1 MLFFA
6 ATAQDAVAQE
16 RNVAGNS
23 SDAESGL
30 IDSVAA
36 EFAREVAP
44 DTSFQIATDSPGRLK
59 AVEQSV
65 PIGDMTRL
73 VGRKVGPPCD
83 YVRLSGLRAPAS
95 CESPYGE
102 GSSYWLVWFTFGGS
116 PAAFERV
123 YTMWTVDGT
132 AKEGAD
138 YTAQTVTRTMKVGA
152 SSTPAAIFRINQDT
166 IDEDQEYFYIRSE
179 VSNRVFISDDYL
191 VLPIMDDDDPPTVS
205 ITDDSGTEDVGDL
218 EFDVTLG
225 AESGKTITVEF
236 GTTDGTAHAPVDYTT
251 TAGTVTF
258 APGET
263 GATVPVPVVN
273 DGVAEMDETF
283 TVTLSNPM
291 NVTVDDGMATGT
303 IEDTGF
309 KPTAS
314 VTTNP
319 AGLEDT
325 VGNLAF
331 EVTIDSAGTETGT
344 VDWTTADGTA
354 TADSDYTRMQDTLTF
369 AAGETTMTI
378 LVPVAPDT
386 TVEPDETLTVT
397 LSNGENLRI
406 GNGTGTGTIG
416 NDDFELSIVE
426 SREGPERGSLVFPVT
441 VLGGGAGRTTV
452 TVEYATADL
461 TATEPADYGRE
472 LGTLTFPTGV
482 AEQSITVDLAE
493 DDLGET
499 DEQFEVVL
507 SNPMGAVMTAA
518 KSTAT
523 ILDDDQ
529 PEITVADARG
539 PEDGGTL
546 GFAVSLSAQSAA
558 EVTVDYW
565 TSEWTAKEGV
575 DYQRAED
582 TLTFAAG
589 QTSRTIEVTLVA
601 DGLQEDDEEFDL
613 LLGRATYATVAE
625 DADCFL
631 LSSEADACAVGT
643 IENDDDPPRLSIADD
658 EAAEAA
664 GELAF
669 VVTATNLD
677 DPNVTATV
685 LVATSGTTATA
696 DVDYEEKSETLTFT
710 STDPVR
716 TFTVTVLD
724 DRIDEPNE
732 TLAVT
737 LTDQQNAEL
746 EDAAAVGTINDDDE
760 TSSAIALT
768 AAPQYLNEGNG
779 AQAVVVTATL
789 DASARTGPTTVDVSV
804 TASGAADAVDF
815 EPVPDFAITIAAE
828 ETSGTGTFTLTPN
841 DNDVDETN
849 ETVSVGGTSDLPVTG
864 TTVEL
869 ADDDEPSTGIGLS
882 ANPNRVAEGGGAVQ
896 VEVTATLNGGAGT
909 QARTVDVTVAPSG
922 DAAAVGFE
930 QVPDFAIT
938 IGGGE
943 TSATGTFTLTPHDN
957 ELDETDENLT
967 LTGESDLPVTPASVV
982 LADDDEPP
990 TAILLSAV
998 PDRIAE
1004 GGGSRR
1010 VEVTAEF
1017 DRGALAE
1024 ATAVVVSVAETV
1036 GAGAVDFAVSETEFT
1051 ITIAAEA
1058 PSGVGTFSVTPEDDV
1073 TDERDEVLAIA
1084 GAADLPVTGTSVT
1097 LVDDDEPSNRIVL
1110 SVEPAAVAEGAGAT
1124 AVEVTAMLD
1133 AGARLAGTTVV
1144 VTVSGSG
1151 EPGAV
1156 EFEMVPDFEIVVAA
1170 GETSGKATFTLE
1182 PDDDQVAQNN
1192 ETVALDG
1199 VADLP
1204 VAGTS
1209 LTIVDDDAAST
1220 GIVLSAVPARVSEGA
1235 GTLEVRVAAALNRA
1249 ARREATV
1256 VTVSVAGSGVA
1267 GSVDFAPVTDF
1278 AITIAAGAP
1287 SGEGSF
1293 TLTPEDDAV
1302 SEADEALTVSGTSD
1316 LPVTS
1321 TGVTLV
1327 DDDEASAAVVL
1338 TAVPGRVSEG
1348 AGATRVTVTA
1358 SLDRGLRGTPTTVT
1372 VAVEGRG
1379 DPAAVDF
1386 APVPDF
1392 EIVIAAGTAAG
1403 TGTFV
1408 LDPEADAVVESDET
1422 LTISGT
1428 SDLPVTPAVVTL
1440 SDDDEASTRIV
1451 LSAVPARV
1459 SEGAGPTPVAV
1470 TATLDQ
1476 GLRQTATAVTVSV
1489 AGGGD
1494 PDTVDFD
1501 PVGDFR
1507 ITIPANAA
1515 SGSGTFVL
1523 RPEDDRNVESDD
1535 TLAVSGV
1542 SDLPVTSASVALA
1555 DDDEVSTRILLFLT
1569 VNPAQASEGGGP
1581 VEVTVAAAVDKGV
1594 RPSPTRV
1601 AVTVTASG
1609 DPLAV
1614 DFAPVPDFEI
1624 VIPANAP
1631 EGTATFTVT
1640 PEDDMIVERD
1650 EVVTVAGTSDLPVTK
1665 AVLLLLDDDEAGG
1678 ILLAALP
1685 VRVTEGG
1692 GPVAVEVTASLAGSV
1707 RQHAT
1712 TVTVSVSGSGDPTA
1726 VDFNPVADFAIVI
1739 AARSASGSGTF
1750 MLTPED
1756 DREDESDESLTISGA
1771 SDLPVTPT
1779 SVSIIDD
1786 DESAPPALS
1795 VADASVAEG
1804 AAELAFVVDLD
1815 APSSEEVTVR
1825 YGSADATAEAGS
1837 DYEPVSGTL
1846 AFAPGEVSKTV
1857 RVVVLDDE
1865 LDEPDETLTLG
1876 LSHPRN
1882 ATLARASASG
1892 TILDDDDPPVLSIAG
1907 ASGMEGDGQLD
1918 FVISLSAP
1926 SIAEV
1931 TVRYATRDGTAA
1943 AGSDYRPVDG
1953 TMTFAPGQVAMT
1965 ASVAVIDDTLDEVDE
1980 ETFAV
1985 ALSANTGASLDRA
1998 ADRATATGVIVD
2010 DDDPPEVTVDDAAG
2024 DETVG
2029 SLAFVV
2035 SLGGPSAVDV
2045 AVDYAT
2051 ADDTATAGR
2060 DYEARSG
2067 TLSFAPGTVARTV
2080 LVPVLNDTEDEPDET
2095 FVVTLSDPRNAS
2107 LAVSSATGTIID
2119 DDESAPPALSVADAS
2134 VAEGAAELAFVVDLD
2149 APSSEEV
2156 TVRYGSADATAEA
2169 GSDYEPV
2176 SGTLAFAPGEVS
2188 KTVRVVVLDDELDE
2202 PDETLTL
2209 GLSHPRNATLARAS
2223 ASGTILDDDDPPVL
2237 SIAGASGME
2246 GDGQLDFVISLS
2258 APSIAEVTVRYA
2270 TRDGTAAAGSDY
2282 RPVDGTMTFAPGQ
2295 VAMTASVAV
2304 IDDTLDEVD
2313 EETFAVALSAN
2324 TGASLDRAADR
2335 ATATGVIVDDDDP
2348 PEVTV
2353 DDAAGDETVGSLA
2366 FVVSLGGPSAV
2377 DVAVDY
2383 ATADDTATAGRDYEA
2398 RSGTL
2403 SFAPGTVARTVL
2415 VPVLN
2420 DTEDEP
2426 DETFVVTLSDPRNAS
2441 LAVSSATGT
2450 IIDDD
2455 ESAPPALSVADAS
2468 VAEGAAELAFVVDLD
2483 APSSEEVTVR
2493 YGSADATAEA
2503 GSDYEPVS
2511 GTLAFAP
2518 GEVSKTVRVVVLDD
2532 ELDEPDETLTLGLS
2546 HPRNATLARASAS
2559 GTILDDD
2566 DPPVLSIAGASGME
2580 GDGQLDFVIS
2590 LSAPSIA
2597 EVTVRYATRDG
2608 TAAAGSDYRPVD
2620 GTMTFAPG
2628 QVAMTASVAVID
2640 DTLDEVDEE
2649 TFAVALSANTGAS
2662 LDRAAD
2668 RATAT
2673 GVIVDDDDPPEVTVD
2688 DAAGDETVG
2697 SLAFVVS
2704 LGGPSAVDVA
2714 VDYATADDTATAG
2727 RDYEARSGTLSFAP
2741 GTVART
2747 VLVPVLNDT
2756 EDEPD
2761 ETFVVTL
2768 SDPRNAS
2775 LAVSSAT
2782 GTIIDDD
2789 ESAPPALSVA
2799 DASVAEGAAE
2809 LAFVVDLDAP
2819 SSEEVTVRY
2828 GSADATAEAGS
2839 DYEPVSGTL
2848 AFAPGEVSK
2857 TVRVVV
2863 LDDELDEPDE
2873 TLTLGLSHPR
2883 NATLARAS
2891 ASGTILDDDDPPVL
2905 SIAGASGMEGDG
2917 QLDFVISLSAP
2928 SIAEVTVRYA
2938 TRDGTAA
2945 AGSDYRPVDGTMTFA
2960 PGQVAMT
2967 ASVAVIDDTL
2977 DEVDEETFAVAL
2989 SANTGASLDRAA
3001 DRATAT
3007 GVIVD
3012 DDDPPEVTVDDAAGD
3027 ETVGSLAFVVSLGGP
3042 SAVDVAVDY
3051 ATADD
3056 TATAGR
3062 DYEARSGTLSF
3073 APGTVART
3081 VLVPVLNDTE
3091 DEPDE
3096 TFVVTLS
3103 DPRNASLA
3111 VSSATGTIIDDD
3123 ESAPPALSVAD
3134 ASVAEGAAELAFVV
3148 DLDAPSSEEV
3158 TVRYGSA
3165 DATAEA
3171 GSDYEPVSGTLAFAP
3186 GEVSKTVRV
3195 VVLDDE
3201 LDEPDETLTL
3211 GLSHPRNATLARA
3224 SASGTILD
3232 DDDPPVLSIAGAS
3245 GMEGDGQLDFVIS
3258 LSAPS
3263 IAEVTVRYAT
3273 RDGTAAAGSDYRPVD
3288 GTMTFAPGQVAMT
3301 ASVAVIDDTL
3311 DEVDEE
3317 TFAVALSANTGA
3329 SLDRAADR
3337 ATATGVIVDDDDPP
3351 EVTVDDAAGDETV
3364 GSLAFVVS
3372 LGGPSAVDVAVDY
3385 ATADDTATAG
3395 RDYEAR
3401 SGTLS
3406 FAPGTVA
3413 RTVLVPVLNDT
3424 EDEPDETFVVT
3435 LSDPRNASL
3444 AVSSATGTIIDDDES
3459 APPALSVADASVA
3472 EGAAELAF
3480 VVDLD
3485 APSSEEVTVRYG
3497 SADATAEAGSDYE
3510 PVSGTLAFA
3519 PGEVSKTVRVVVLDD
3534 ELDEPDETLTLGLS
3548 HPRNA
3553 TLARASASGT
3563 ILDDDDPPVLSIAGA
3578 SGMEGD
3584 GQLDFVISLSAPS
3597 IAEVTV
3603 RYATRDGTAAA
3614 GSDYRPV
3621 DGTMTFAPGQVAMTA
3636 SVAVIDDTLDEV
3648 DEETFAVALSA
3659 NTGASLD
3666 RAADR
3671 ATATGVIVDDD
3682 DPPEVTVDD
3691 AAGDETVGS
3700 LAFVVS
3706 LGGPSAVDV
3715 AVDYATADDTA
3726 TAGRDYEAR
3735 SGTLSFAPG
3744 TVTRTI
3750 LVPVLDDAED
3760 EPDETFVL
3768 ALDDPRNATLAD
3780 GSATGTIRDDDLSAP
3795 DLAGGFPNA
3804 ALCVGG
3810 APFELDLAGH
3820 FEGEQITFSV
3830 VSSAPGVATAVIA
3843 GTQLTVLPVAEGTAM
3858 VTVTASNPAGTS
3870 SGEVAVR
3877 VVADPAELAAVDAV
3891 LASIGRGV
3899 LSSVTASVGDRF
3911 AQRSASATPSSRAQ
3925 PEAFA
3930 VVPGRPLEFSVP
3942 GPAGWNTWA
3951 PGMSTDDIGW
3961 SGGLA
3966 GPPGR
3971 PEWIPRRSLPPFS
3984 FSLDGHGRGADSD
3997 NTGWSVWARG
4007 DEHRFESGV
4016 PGTSHEGAMTSIH
4029 LGADYGT
4036 DDWLGGVSV
4045 LHGRSEADYRF
4056 DRSMDAC
4063 GAGGTGEGIVDTE
4076 LTSIHPYGGRHIGRG
4091 SVWAT
4096 VGAGDGE
4103 LSVKRCDPVQTDR
4116 ADLSLRMAA
4125 AGGRHPFA
4133 NRERLELSVVE
4144 DVGVVVMTTG
4154 AAAGLAGDRSV
4165 TVGRA
4170 RLGLEAAGVAPPGCE
4185 CSLTTYVRAFA
4196 RGDWGDGA
4204 TGAALELAA
4213 GLRYRNLARRLGI
4226 DAGVQALAIHS
4237 TEEAVE
4243 RSANVGLSI
4252 LPRADGTGLQAAV
4265 SWRREGGASWVDGL
4279 GGISPWTV
4287 RRAPGPGRG
4296 RDGIAETRIA
4306 YGIATSRGLVALFA
4320 ELAVGRRAGAAG
4332 RFGLRQE
4339 FGDGHGGLL
4348 VEWVVET
4355 PAGLGETGQ
4364 VIAVSALGRF

>member
-1 MLFFA
+1 MSHRHGIETCAKFPCPRHLASALNLLLLCFA
-6 ATAQDAVAQE
+6 ATTQDAHAQS
-16 RNVAGNS
+16 RSAVDNVSA
-23 SDAESGL
+23 AESSPVG
-30 IDSVAA
+30 SVAA
-36 EFAREVAP
+36 EVARDTRLWAVRAGRGLHAVEMGVPFGDTATLVAGDCVWP
-44 DTSFQIATDSPGRLK
+44 DSPPG
-59 AVEQSV
+59 
-65 PIGDMTRL
+65 L
-73 VGRKVGPPCD
+73 VGKCYRGRMEGGFHRSRWFVSGGAASTIERTFKV
-83 YVRLSGLRAPAS
+83 
-95 CESPYGE
+95 
-102 GSSYWLVWFTFGGS
+102 W
-116 PAAFERV
+116 
-123 YTMWTVDGT
+123 TMDLT
-132 AKEGAD
+132 AKAGFD
-138 YTAQTVTRTMKVGA
+138 YTANAESLTIRVGA
-152 SSTPAAIFRINQDT
+152 TSTPFFEIPITQDA
-166 IDEDQEYFYIRSE
+166 IDEDDEYFVVRWE
-179 VSNRVFISDDYL
+179 SNYL
-191 VLPIMDDDDPPTVS
+191 LTDHYAVIEIEDDDDPPTVS
-205 ITDDSGTEDVGDL
+205 ITDAGGPEDVGDL

-225 AESGKTITVEF
+225 AESGKTITVKF

-263 GATVPVPVVN
+263 EKTVPVPVVD

-331 EVTIDSAGTETGT
+331 EVTIDSAGIETGT

-354 TADSDYTRMQDTLTF
+354 TADSDYTRRQGTLTF

-378 LVPVAPDT
+378 PVPVTPDT

-406 GNGTGTGTIG
+406 GNGTGTGMIG

-482 AEQSITVDLAE
+482 AEQSITVDLVE

-539 PEDGGTL
+539 PEDGGPL

-589 QTSRTIEVTLVA
+589 QTSGTIEVTLVA

-625 DADCFL
+625 DADCFF
-631 LSSEADACAVGT
+631 LSSEADACPVGT

-685 LVATSGTTATA
+685 LYATSGTTATA
-696 DVDYEEKSETLTFT
+696 DVDYEETSGTLTFT
-710 STDPVR
+710 STDTVR
-716 TFTVTVLD
+716 TITVEVHD

-779 AQAVVVTATL
+779 AKAVVVTATL
-789 DASARTGPTTVDVSV
+789 DASARTGSTTVDVSV

-815 EPVPDFAITIAAE
+815 ELVPDFAITIAAE

-841 DNDVDETN
+841 DNDVDETD

-864 TTVEL
+864 TTVTL

-882 ANPNRVAEGGGAVQ
+882 ANPSRVAEGGGAVQ

-1036 GAGAVDFAVSETEFT
+1036 GAGAVGFAVSETEFT

-1097 LVDDDEPSNRIVL
+1097 LVDDDEPSNGIVL

-1151 EPGAV
+1151 ESGAV

-1182 PDDDQVAQNN
+1182 PDDDQVAQSN

-1379 DPAAVDF
+1379 NPAAVDF

-1665 AVLLLLDDDEAGG
+1665 AVLSLLDDDEAGG

-2403 SFAPGTVARTVL
+2403 SFAPG
-2415 VPVLN
+2415 
-2420 DTEDEP
+2420 
-2426 DETFVVTLSDPRNAS
+2426 
-2441 LAVSSATGT
+2441 
-2450 IIDDD
+2450 
-2455 ESAPPALSVADAS
+2455 
-2468 VAEGAAELAFVVDLD
+2468 
-2483 APSSEEVTVR
+2483 
-2493 YGSADATAEA
+2493 
-2503 GSDYEPVS
+2503 
-2511 GTLAFAP
+2511 
-2518 GEVSKTVRVVVLDD
+2518 EVSKTVRVVVLDD
-2532 ELDEPDETLTLGLS
+2532 ELDEPDETLSLGLS
-2546 HPRNATLARASAS
+2546 HPRNATLARASA
-2559 GTILDDD
+2559 
-2566 DPPVLSIAGASGME
+2566 
-2580 GDGQLDFVIS
+2580 Q
-2590 LSAPSIA
+2590 
-2597 EVTVRYATRDG
+2597 
-2608 TAAAGSDYRPVD
+2608 
-2620 GTMTFAPG
+2620 
-2628 QVAMTASVAVID
+2628 
-2640 DTLDEVDEE
+2640 
-2649 TFAVALSANTGAS
+2649 
-2662 LDRAAD
+2662 
-2668 RATAT
+2668 
-2673 GVIVDDDDPPEVTVD
+2673 
-2688 DAAGDETVG
+2688 
-2697 SLAFVVS
+2697 
-2704 LGGPSAVDVA
+2704 
-2714 VDYATADDTATAG
+2714 
-2727 RDYEARSGTLSFAP
+2727 
-2741 GTVART
+2741 
-2747 VLVPVLNDT
+2747 
-2756 EDEPD
+2756 
-2761 ETFVVTL
+2761 
-2768 SDPRNAS
+2768 
-2775 LAVSSAT
+2775 
-2782 GTIIDDD
+2782 
-2789 ESAPPALSVA
+2789 
-2799 DASVAEGAAE
+2799 
-2809 LAFVVDLDAP
+2809 
-2819 SSEEVTVRY
+2819 
-2828 GSADATAEAGS
+2828 
-2839 DYEPVSGTL
+2839 
-2848 AFAPGEVSK
+2848 
-2857 TVRVVV
+2857 
-2863 LDDELDEPDE
+2863 
-2873 TLTLGLSHPR
+2873 
-2883 NATLARAS
+2883 
-2891 ASGTILDDDDPPVL
+2891 
-2905 SIAGASGMEGDG
+2905 
-2917 QLDFVISLSAP
+2917 
-2928 SIAEVTVRYA
+2928 
-2938 TRDGTAA
+2938 
-2945 AGSDYRPVDGTMTFA
+2945 
-2960 PGQVAMT
+2960 
-2967 ASVAVIDDTL
+2967 
-2977 DEVDEETFAVAL
+2977 
-2989 SANTGASLDRAA
+2989 
-3001 DRATAT
+3001 
-3007 GVIVD
+3007 
-3012 DDDPPEVTVDDAAGD
+3012 
-3027 ETVGSLAFVVSLGGP
+3027 
-3042 SAVDVAVDY
+3042 
-3051 ATADD
+3051 
-3056 TATAGR
+3056 
-3062 DYEARSGTLSF
+3062 
-3073 APGTVART
+3073 
-3081 VLVPVLNDTE
+3081 
-3091 DEPDE
+3091 
-3096 TFVVTLS
+3096 
-3103 DPRNASLA
+3103 
-3111 VSSATGTIIDDD
+3111 
-3123 ESAPPALSVAD
+3123 
-3134 ASVAEGAAELAFVV
+3134 
-3148 DLDAPSSEEV
+3148 
-3158 TVRYGSA
+3158 
-3165 DATAEA
+3165 
-3171 GSDYEPVSGTLAFAP
+3171 
-3186 GEVSKTVRV
+3186 
-3195 VVLDDE
+3195 
-3201 LDEPDETLTL
+3201 
-3211 GLSHPRNATLARA
+3211 
-3224 SASGTILD
+3224 
-3232 DDDPPVLSIAGAS
+3232 
-3245 GMEGDGQLDFVIS
+3245 
-3258 LSAPS
+3258 
-3263 IAEVTVRYAT
+3263 
-3273 RDGTAAAGSDYRPVD
+3273 
-3288 GTMTFAPGQVAMT
+3288 
-3301 ASVAVIDDTL
+3301 
-3311 DEVDEE
+3311 
-3317 TFAVALSANTGA
+3317 
-3329 SLDRAADR
+3329 
-3337 ATATGVIVDDDDPP
+3337 
-3351 EVTVDDAAGDETV
+3351 
-3364 GSLAFVVS
+3364 
-3372 LGGPSAVDVAVDY
+3372 
-3385 ATADDTATAG
+3385 
-3395 RDYEAR
+3395 
-3401 SGTLS
+3401 
-3406 FAPGTVA
+3406 
-3413 RTVLVPVLNDT
+3413 
-3424 EDEPDETFVVT
+3424 
-3435 LSDPRNASL
+3435 
-3444 AVSSATGTIIDDDES
+3444 
-3459 APPALSVADASVA
+3459 
-3472 EGAAELAF
+3472 
-3480 VVDLD
+3480 
-3485 APSSEEVTVRYG
+3485 
-3497 SADATAEAGSDYE
+3497 
-3510 PVSGTLAFA
+3510 
-3519 PGEVSKTVRVVVLDD
+3519 
-3534 ELDEPDETLTLGLS
+3534 
-3548 HPRNA
+3548 
-3553 TLARASASGT
+3553 GT

-3780 GSATGTIRDDDLSAP
+3780 GSATGTIRDDDPSAP

-3911 AQRSASATPSSRAQ
+3911 AQRSAFREEEPIRDAGAFMGA
-3925 PEAFA
+3925 PEIPASPLADRTGRRGGIPTGHDPFGDLRNDRLRT
-3930 VVPGRPLEFSVP
+3930 PGRS
-3942 GPAGWNTWA
+3942 AGF
-3951 PGMSTDDIGW
+3951 
-3961 SGGLA
+3961 
-3966 GPPGR
+3966 
-3971 PEWIPRRSLPPFS
+3971 PRRGMAPFS
-3984 FSLDGHGRGADSD
+3984 FSLAGQAGGSGSAALSWSAWGRGDQRRIEGGAS
-3997 NTGWSVWARG
+3997 
-4007 DEHRFESGV
+4007 
-4016 PGTSHEGAMTSIH
+4016 GTSHDATLSGVH
-4029 LGADYGT
+4029 LGADVGG

-4045 LHGRSEADYRF
+4045 LHSRAEADYRF
-4056 DRSMDAC
+4056 DRSVDAC
-4063 GAGGTGEGIVDTE
+4063 GGGGTGEGILDAE
-4076 LTSIHPYGGRHIGRG
+4076 LTSIHPYGGRRIGRG
-4091 SVWAT
+4091 WIWASVG
-4096 VGAGDGE
+4096 VGGGEVSVERCKSGQVGD
-4103 LSVKRCDPVQTDR
+4103 
-4116 ADLSLRMAA
+4116 ADVSMRLAA
-4125 AGGRHPFA
+4125 VGGRHPFA
-4133 NRERLELSVVE
+4133 FGEQLAVSVVE
-4144 DVGVVVMTTG
+4144 EVGVVTVTTG
-4154 AAAGLAGDRSV
+4154 SAAGPAGNRSVTAGLARI
-4165 TVGRA
+4165 
-4170 RLGLEAAGVAPPGCE
+4170 GLEAAGVTPLECK
-4185 CSLTTYVRAFA
+4185 CSLSTYVRAFA

-4204 TGAALELAA
+4204 TGAGLELAA
-4213 GLRYRNLARRLGI
+4213 GVRYRNLPRRLGI
-4226 DAGVQALAIHS
+4226 DAGIRALAVHS
-4237 TEEAVE
+4237 AEDAAE
-4243 RSANVGLSI
+4243 RSANLTFSI
-4252 LPRADGTGLQAAV
+4252 LPRADGTGLQASLA
-4265 SWRREGGASWVDGL
+4265 WQQQASDVRLDAL
-4279 GGISPWTV
+4279 GGISRWT
-4287 RRAPGPGRG
+4287 APAMDLPDAERHW
-4296 RDGIAETRIA
+4296 IARSRLG
-4306 YGIATSRGLVALFA
+4306 YGIALRRGSADTRGIAMPFVEFDAAPSERGSARFGVRHEFGDRVRGLV
-4320 ELAVGRRAGAAG
+4320 
-4332 RFGLRQE
+4332 
-4339 FGDGHGGLL
+4339 
-4348 VEWVVET
+4348 VEWRIEQRSF
-4355 PAGLGETGQ
+4355 PGAGNRIVLEVLGQ
-4364 VIAVSALGRF
+4364 F

>member
-1 MLFFA
+1 MKTPLEASSRPALRGVCVAASFA
-6 ATAQDAVAQE
+6 TLLSTMWVANADSPSGAPFDDAVSANSAVFGFRSAVARQVGQAGCWDDAPPYTSFVCFE
-16 RNVAGNS
+16 PEPEGAEHALVLTLTGRFGNVLTAS
-23 SDAESGL
+23 SDQVFTYETVDITAKDGL
-30 IDSVAA
+30 DYTGS
-36 EFAREVAP
+36 
-44 DTSFQIATDSPGRLK
+44 SGRLTIK
-59 AVEQSV
+59 A
-65 PIGDMTRL
+65 
-73 VGRKVGPPCD
+73 
-83 YVRLSGLRAPAS
+83 
-95 CESPYGE
+95 
-102 GSSYWLVWFTFGGS
+102 
-116 PAAFERV
+116 
-123 YTMWTVDGT
+123 
-132 AKEGAD
+132 
-138 YTAQTVTRTMKVGA
+138 GA
-152 SSTPAAIFRINQDT
+152 SSTAAVFFPLLDDAL
-166 IDEDQEYFYIRSE
+166 DEHDEVFAIRTRSLVGAALEAEYA
-179 VSNRVFISDDYL
+179 VM
-191 VLPIMDDDDPPTVS
+191 PIADNDPPAQMS
-205 ITDDSGTEDVGDL
+205 IADAAGQESDGSL
-218 EFDVTLG
+218 SFKVTLNVP
-225 AESGKTITVEF
+225 SGKTIAVNYATA
-236 GTTDGTAHAPVDYTT
+236 DGTATAEADYRTT
-251 TAGTVTF
+251 TGTLTL
-258 APGET
+258 APGDTE
-263 GATVPVPVVN
+263 GAISIPIVD
-273 DGVAEMDETF
+273 DGVAESDETF
-283 TVTLSNPM
+283 TVTLSNP
-291 NVTVDDGMATGT
+291 VDVDVVDGTATGT

-354 TADSDYTRMQDTLTF
+354 TADSDYTPKHGTLTF

-378 LVPVAPDT
+378 PVPVTPDT

-482 AEQSITVDLAE
+482 AEQSITVDLVE

-546 GFAVSLSAQSAA
+546 GFAVSLGAQSAA

-625 DADCFL
+625 DADCFF
-631 LSSEADACAVGT
+631 LSSDACAVGT

-779 AQAVVVTATL
+779 AKAVVVTATL
-789 DASARTGPTTVDVSV
+789 DASARTGSTTVDVSV

-841 DNDVDETN
+841 DNDVDETD

-864 TTVEL
+864 TTVAL
-869 ADDDEPSTGIGLS
+869 ADDDEPSTGIELS
-882 ANPNRVAEGGGAVQ
+882 ANPSRVAEGGGAVQ

-930 QVPDFAIT
+930 QVPDFAIA

-943 TSATGTFTLTPHDN
+943 TSGTGTFTLTPHDN

-1036 GAGAVDFAVSETEFT
+1036 GAGAVGFAVSETEFT

-1097 LVDDDEPSNRIVL
+1097 LVDDDEPSNGIVL

-1182 PDDDQVAQNN
+1182 PDDDQVAQSN

-1249 ARREATV
+1249 ARRDATV

-1321 TGVTLV
+1321 TGVTLA

-1379 DPAAVDF
+1379 NPAAVDF

-1422 LTISGT
+1422 LTVSGT

-1470 TATLDQ
+1470 TATLDR

-1665 AVLLLLDDDEAGG
+1665 AALSLLDDDEAGD

-1707 RQHAT
+1707 RQDAT

-1739 AARSASGSGTF
+1739 AAGSASGSGTF

-2095 FVVTLSDPRNAS
+2095 FVVTLSDPRNATLAVS
-2107 LAVSSATGTIID
+2107 SATGTIIDDDESAPPALSVADASVAEGAAELAFVVDLDAPSSEEVTVRYGSADATAEAGSDYEPVSGTLAFAPGTVTRTILVPVLDDAEDEPDETFVVTLSDPRNATLAVSSATGTIID

-2202 PDETLTL
+2202 PDETLWL

-2223 ASGTILDDDDPPVL
+2223 ASGTILDDDEPPVL

-2403 SFAPGTVARTVL
+2403 SFAPGTVART
-2415 VPVLN
+2415 
-2420 DTEDEP
+2420 
-2426 DETFVVTLSDPRNAS
+2426 
-2441 LAVSSATGT
+2441 
-2450 IIDDD
+2450 
-2455 ESAPPALSVADAS
+2455 
-2468 VAEGAAELAFVVDLD
+2468 
-2483 APSSEEVTVR
+2483 
-2493 YGSADATAEA
+2493 
-2503 GSDYEPVS
+2503 
-2511 GTLAFAP
+2511 
-2518 GEVSKTVRVVVLDD
+2518 
-2532 ELDEPDETLTLGLS
+2532 
-2546 HPRNATLARASAS
+2546 
-2559 GTILDDD
+2559 
-2566 DPPVLSIAGASGME
+2566 
-2580 GDGQLDFVIS
+2580 
-2590 LSAPSIA
+2590 
-2597 EVTVRYATRDG
+2597 
-2608 TAAAGSDYRPVD
+2608 
-2620 GTMTFAPG
+2620 
-2628 QVAMTASVAVID
+2628 
-2640 DTLDEVDEE
+2640 
-2649 TFAVALSANTGAS
+2649 
-2662 LDRAAD
+2662 
-2668 RATAT
+2668 
-2673 GVIVDDDDPPEVTVD
+2673 
-2688 DAAGDETVG
+2688 
-2697 SLAFVVS
+2697 
-2704 LGGPSAVDVA
+2704 
-2714 VDYATADDTATAG
+2714 
-2727 RDYEARSGTLSFAP
+2727 
-2741 GTVART
+2741 
-2747 VLVPVLNDT
+2747 
-2756 EDEPD
+2756 
-2761 ETFVVTL
+2761 
-2768 SDPRNAS
+2768 
-2775 LAVSSAT
+2775 
-2782 GTIIDDD
+2782 
-2789 ESAPPALSVA
+2789 
-2799 DASVAEGAAE
+2799 
-2809 LAFVVDLDAP
+2809 
-2819 SSEEVTVRY
+2819 
-2828 GSADATAEAGS
+2828 
-2839 DYEPVSGTL
+2839 
-2848 AFAPGEVSK
+2848 
-2857 TVRVVV
+2857 
-2863 LDDELDEPDE
+2863 
-2873 TLTLGLSHPR
+2873 
-2883 NATLARAS
+2883 
-2891 ASGTILDDDDPPVL
+2891 
-2905 SIAGASGMEGDG
+2905 
-2917 QLDFVISLSAP
+2917 
-2928 SIAEVTVRYA
+2928 
-2938 TRDGTAA
+2938 
-2945 AGSDYRPVDGTMTFA
+2945 
-2960 PGQVAMT
+2960 
-2967 ASVAVIDDTL
+2967 
-2977 DEVDEETFAVAL
+2977 
-2989 SANTGASLDRAA
+2989 
-3001 DRATAT
+3001 
-3007 GVIVD
+3007 
-3012 DDDPPEVTVDDAAGD
+3012 
-3027 ETVGSLAFVVSLGGP
+3027 
-3042 SAVDVAVDY
+3042 
-3051 ATADD
+3051 
-3056 TATAGR
+3056 
-3062 DYEARSGTLSF
+3062 
-3073 APGTVART
+3073 
-3081 VLVPVLNDTE
+3081 
-3091 DEPDE
+3091 
-3096 TFVVTLS
+3096 
-3103 DPRNASLA
+3103 
-3111 VSSATGTIIDDD
+3111 
-3123 ESAPPALSVAD
+3123 
-3134 ASVAEGAAELAFVV
+3134 
-3148 DLDAPSSEEV
+3148 
-3158 TVRYGSA
+3158 
-3165 DATAEA
+3165 
-3171 GSDYEPVSGTLAFAP
+3171 
-3186 GEVSKTVRV
+3186 
-3195 VVLDDE
+3195 
-3201 LDEPDETLTL
+3201 
-3211 GLSHPRNATLARA
+3211 
-3224 SASGTILD
+3224 
-3232 DDDPPVLSIAGAS
+3232 
-3245 GMEGDGQLDFVIS
+3245 
-3258 LSAPS
+3258 
-3263 IAEVTVRYAT
+3263 
-3273 RDGTAAAGSDYRPVD
+3273 
-3288 GTMTFAPGQVAMT
+3288 
-3301 ASVAVIDDTL
+3301 
-3311 DEVDEE
+3311 
-3317 TFAVALSANTGA
+3317 
-3329 SLDRAADR
+3329 
-3337 ATATGVIVDDDDPP
+3337 
-3351 EVTVDDAAGDETV
+3351 
-3364 GSLAFVVS
+3364 
-3372 LGGPSAVDVAVDY
+3372 
-3385 ATADDTATAG
+3385 
-3395 RDYEAR
+3395 
-3401 SGTLS
+3401 
-3406 FAPGTVA
+3406 
-3413 RTVLVPVLNDT
+3413 
-3424 EDEPDETFVVT
+3424 
-3435 LSDPRNASL
+3435 
-3444 AVSSATGTIIDDDES
+3444 
-3459 APPALSVADASVA
+3459 
-3472 EGAAELAF
+3472 
-3480 VVDLD
+3480 
-3485 APSSEEVTVRYG
+3485 
-3497 SADATAEAGSDYE
+3497 
-3510 PVSGTLAFA
+3510 
-3519 PGEVSKTVRVVVLDD
+3519 
-3534 ELDEPDETLTLGLS
+3534 
-3548 HPRNA
+3548 
-3553 TLARASASGT
+3553 
-3563 ILDDDDPPVLSIAGA
+3563 
-3578 SGMEGD
+3578 
-3584 GQLDFVISLSAPS
+3584 
-3597 IAEVTV
+3597 
-3603 RYATRDGTAAA
+3603 
-3614 GSDYRPV
+3614 
-3621 DGTMTFAPGQVAMTA
+3621 
-3636 SVAVIDDTLDEV
+3636 
-3648 DEETFAVALSA
+3648 
-3659 NTGASLD
+3659 
-3666 RAADR
+3666 
-3671 ATATGVIVDDD
+3671 
-3682 DPPEVTVDD
+3682 
-3691 AAGDETVGS
+3691 
-3700 LAFVVS
+3700 
-3706 LGGPSAVDV
+3706 
-3715 AVDYATADDTA
+3715 
-3726 TAGRDYEAR
+3726 
-3735 SGTLSFAPG
+3735 
-3744 TVTRTI
+3744 I

-3780 GSATGTIRDDDLSAP
+3780 GSATGTIRDDDPSAP

-3911 AQRSASATPSSRAQ
+3911 AQRSALREEEPIRDAGAFMGA
-3925 PEAFA
+3925 PEIPASPLADRTGRRGGIPTGHDPFGDLRNDRLRT
-3930 VVPGRPLEFSVP
+3930 PGRS
-3942 GPAGWNTWA
+3942 AGF
-3951 PGMSTDDIGW
+3951 
-3961 SGGLA
+3961 
-3966 GPPGR
+3966 
-3971 PEWIPRRSLPPFS
+3971 PRRGMAPFS
-3984 FSLDGHGRGADSD
+3984 FSLAGQAGGSGSAGLSWSTWGRGDQRRIEGGAS
-3997 NTGWSVWARG
+3997 
-4007 DEHRFESGV
+4007 
-4016 PGTSHEGAMTSIH
+4016 GTSHDATLSGVH
-4029 LGADYGT
+4029 LGADVGG

-4045 LHGRSEADYRF
+4045 LHSRAEADYRF
-4056 DRSMDAC
+4056 DRSVDAC
-4063 GAGGTGEGIVDTE
+4063 GGGGTGEGILDAE
-4076 LTSIHPYGGRHIGRG
+4076 LTSIHPYGGRRIGRG
-4091 SVWAT
+4091 WIWASVG
-4096 VGAGDGE
+4096 VGGGEVSVERCKSGQVGD
-4103 LSVKRCDPVQTDR
+4103 
-4116 ADLSLRMAA
+4116 ADVSMRLAA
-4125 AGGRHPFA
+4125 VGGRHPFA
-4133 NRERLELSVVE
+4133 FGEQLAVSVVE
-4144 DVGVVVMTTG
+4144 EVGVVTVTTG
-4154 AAAGLAGDRSV
+4154 SAAGPAGNRSVTAGLARI
-4165 TVGRA
+4165 
-4170 RLGLEAAGVAPPGCE
+4170 GLEAAGVTPLECK
-4185 CSLTTYVRAFA
+4185 CSLSTYVRAFA

-4204 TGAALELAA
+4204 TGAGLELAA
-4213 GLRYRNLARRLGI
+4213 GVRYRNLPRRLGI
-4226 DAGVQALAIHS
+4226 DAGIRALAVHS
-4237 TEEAVE
+4237 AEDAAE
-4243 RSANVGLSI
+4243 RSANLTFSI
-4252 LPRADGTGLQAAV
+4252 LPRADGTGLQASLA
-4265 SWRREGGASWVDGL
+4265 WQQQASDVRLDAL
-4279 GGISPWTV
+4279 GGISRWT
-4287 RRAPGPGRG
+4287 APAMDLPDAERHW
-4296 RDGIAETRIA
+4296 IARSRLG
-4306 YGIATSRGLVALFA
+4306 YGIALRRGPADTRGIAMPFVEFDAAPSERGSARFGVRHEFGDRVRGLV
-4320 ELAVGRRAGAAG
+4320 
-4332 RFGLRQE
+4332 
-4339 FGDGHGGLL
+4339 
-4348 VEWVVET
+4348 VEWRIEQRSF
-4355 PAGLGETGQ
+4355 PGAGNRIVLEVLGQ
-4364 VIAVSALGRF
+4364 F

>member
-1 MLFFA
+1 M
-6 ATAQDAVAQE
+6 
-16 RNVAGNS
+16 
-23 SDAESGL
+23 
-30 IDSVAA
+30 
-36 EFAREVAP
+36 
-44 DTSFQIATDSPGRLK
+44 
-59 AVEQSV
+59 
-65 PIGDMTRL
+65 
-73 VGRKVGPPCD
+73 
-83 YVRLSGLRAPAS
+83 
-95 CESPYGE
+95 
-102 GSSYWLVWFTFGGS
+102 
-116 PAAFERV
+116 
-123 YTMWTVDGT
+123 
-132 AKEGAD
+132 
-138 YTAQTVTRTMKVGA
+138 
-152 SSTPAAIFRINQDT
+152 TPAF
-166 IDEDQEYFYIRSE
+166 
-179 VSNRVFISDDYL
+179 
-191 VLPIMDDDDPPTVS
+191 
-205 ITDDSGTEDVGDL
+205 
-218 EFDVTLG
+218 
-225 AESGKTITVEF
+225 
-236 GTTDGTAHAPVDYTT
+236 
-251 TAGTVTF
+251 
-258 APGET
+258 
-263 GATVPVPVVN
+263 
-273 DGVAEMDETF
+273 
-283 TVTLSNPM
+283 
-291 NVTVDDGMATGT
+291 
-303 IEDTGF
+303 
-309 KPTAS
+309 
-314 VTTNP
+314 
-319 AGLEDT
+319 
-325 VGNLAF
+325 
-331 EVTIDSAGTETGT
+331 
-344 VDWTTADGTA
+344 
-354 TADSDYTRMQDTLTF
+354 
-369 AAGETTMTI
+369 
-378 LVPVAPDT
+378 
-386 TVEPDETLTVT
+386 
-397 LSNGENLRI
+397 
-406 GNGTGTGTIG
+406 
-416 NDDFELSIVE
+416 
-426 SREGPERGSLVFPVT
+426 
-441 VLGGGAGRTTV
+441 
-452 TVEYATADL
+452 
-461 TATEPADYGRE
+461 
-472 LGTLTFPTGV
+472 
-482 AEQSITVDLAE
+482 
-493 DDLGET
+493 
-499 DEQFEVVL
+499 
-507 SNPMGAVMTAA
+507 
-518 KSTAT
+518 
-523 ILDDDQ
+523 
-529 PEITVADARG
+529 
-539 PEDGGTL
+539 
-546 GFAVSLSAQSAA
+546 
-558 EVTVDYW
+558 
-565 TSEWTAKEGV
+565 
-575 DYQRAED
+575 
-582 TLTFAAG
+582 
-589 QTSRTIEVTLVA
+589 
-601 DGLQEDDEEFDL
+601 
-613 LLGRATYATVAE
+613 
-625 DADCFL
+625 
-631 LSSEADACAVGT
+631 
-643 IENDDDPPRLSIADD
+643 
-658 EAAEAA
+658 
-664 GELAF
+664 
-669 VVTATNLD
+669 
-677 DPNVTATV
+677 
-685 LVATSGTTATA
+685 
-696 DVDYEEKSETLTFT
+696 
-710 STDPVR
+710 
-716 TFTVTVLD
+716 
-724 DRIDEPNE
+724 
-732 TLAVT
+732 
-737 LTDQQNAEL
+737 
-746 EDAAAVGTINDDDE
+746 
-760 TSSAIALT
+760 
-768 AAPQYLNEGNG
+768 
-779 AQAVVVTATL
+779 
-789 DASARTGPTTVDVSV
+789 
-804 TASGAADAVDF
+804 
-815 EPVPDFAITIAAE
+815 
-828 ETSGTGTFTLTPN
+828 
-841 DNDVDETN
+841 
-849 ETVSVGGTSDLPVTG
+849 
-864 TTVEL
+864 
-869 ADDDEPSTGIGLS
+869 
-882 ANPNRVAEGGGAVQ
+882 
-896 VEVTATLNGGAGT
+896 
-909 QARTVDVTVAPSG
+909 
-922 DAAAVGFE
+922 
-930 QVPDFAIT
+930 
-938 IGGGE
+938 
-943 TSATGTFTLTPHDN
+943 
-957 ELDETDENLT
+957 
-967 LTGESDLPVTPASVV
+967 
-982 LADDDEPP
+982 
-990 TAILLSAV
+990 
-998 PDRIAE
+998 
-1004 GGGSRR
+1004 
-1010 VEVTAEF
+1010 
-1017 DRGALAE
+1017 
-1024 ATAVVVSVAETV
+1024 
-1036 GAGAVDFAVSETEFT
+1036 
-1051 ITIAAEA
+1051 
-1058 PSGVGTFSVTPEDDV
+1058 
-1073 TDERDEVLAIA
+1073 
-1084 GAADLPVTGTSVT
+1084 
-1097 LVDDDEPSNRIVL
+1097 
-1110 SVEPAAVAEGAGAT
+1110 
-1124 AVEVTAMLD
+1124 
-1133 AGARLAGTTVV
+1133 
-1144 VTVSGSG
+1144 
-1151 EPGAV
+1151 
-1156 EFEMVPDFEIVVAA
+1156 
-1170 GETSGKATFTLE
+1170 
-1182 PDDDQVAQNN
+1182 
-1192 ETVALDG
+1192 
-1199 VADLP
+1199 
-1204 VAGTS
+1204 
-1209 LTIVDDDAAST
+1209 
-1220 GIVLSAVPARVSEGA
+1220 
-1235 GTLEVRVAAALNRA
+1235 
-1249 ARREATV
+1249 
-1256 VTVSVAGSGVA
+1256 
-1267 GSVDFAPVTDF
+1267 
-1278 AITIAAGAP
+1278 
-1287 SGEGSF
+1287 
-1293 TLTPEDDAV
+1293 
-1302 SEADEALTVSGTSD
+1302 
-1316 LPVTS
+1316 
-1321 TGVTLV
+1321 
-1327 DDDEASAAVVL
+1327 
-1338 TAVPGRVSEG
+1338 
-1348 AGATRVTVTA
+1348 
-1358 SLDRGLRGTPTTVT
+1358 
-1372 VAVEGRG
+1372 
-1379 DPAAVDF
+1379 
-1386 APVPDF
+1386 
-1392 EIVIAAGTAAG
+1392 
-1403 TGTFV
+1403 
-1408 LDPEADAVVESDET
+1408 
-1422 LTISGT
+1422 
-1428 SDLPVTPAVVTL
+1428 VTL

-1665 AVLLLLDDDEAGG
+1665 AVLSLLDDDEAGG

-1739 AARSASGSGTF
+1739 AAGSASGSGTF

-2928 SIAEVTVRYA
+2928 SLAEVTVRYA

-3062 DYEARSGTLSF
+3062 DYEARSGTLS
-3073 APGTVART
+3073 
-3081 VLVPVLNDTE
+3081 
-3091 DEPDE
+3091 
-3096 TFVVTLS
+3096 
-3103 DPRNASLA
+3103 
-3111 VSSATGTIIDDD
+3111 
-3123 ESAPPALSVAD
+3123 
-3134 ASVAEGAAELAFVV
+3134 
-3148 DLDAPSSEEV
+3148 
-3158 TVRYGSA
+3158 
-3165 DATAEA
+3165 
-3171 GSDYEPVSGTLAFAP
+3171 
-3186 GEVSKTVRV
+3186 
-3195 VVLDDE
+3195 
-3201 LDEPDETLTL
+3201 
-3211 GLSHPRNATLARA
+3211 
-3224 SASGTILD
+3224 
-3232 DDDPPVLSIAGAS
+3232 
-3245 GMEGDGQLDFVIS
+3245 
-3258 LSAPS
+3258 
-3263 IAEVTVRYAT
+3263 
-3273 RDGTAAAGSDYRPVD
+3273 
-3288 GTMTFAPGQVAMT
+3288 
-3301 ASVAVIDDTL
+3301 
-3311 DEVDEE
+3311 
-3317 TFAVALSANTGA
+3317 
-3329 SLDRAADR
+3329 
-3337 ATATGVIVDDDDPP
+3337 
-3351 EVTVDDAAGDETV
+3351 
-3364 GSLAFVVS
+3364 
-3372 LGGPSAVDVAVDY
+3372 
-3385 ATADDTATAG
+3385 
-3395 RDYEAR
+3395 
-3401 SGTLS
+3401 
-3406 FAPGTVA
+3406 
-3413 RTVLVPVLNDT
+3413 
-3424 EDEPDETFVVT
+3424 
-3435 LSDPRNASL
+3435 
-3444 AVSSATGTIIDDDES
+3444 
-3459 APPALSVADASVA
+3459 
-3472 EGAAELAF
+3472 
-3480 VVDLD
+3480 
-3485 APSSEEVTVRYG
+3485 
-3497 SADATAEAGSDYE
+3497 
-3510 PVSGTLAFA
+3510 FA

-3780 GSATGTIRDDDLSAP
+3780 GSATGTIRDDDPSAP

-3911 AQRSASATPSSRAQ
+3911 AQRSAFREEEPIRDAGAFMGA
-3925 PEAFA
+3925 PEIPASPLADRTGRRGGIPTGHDPFGDLRNDRLRT
-3930 VVPGRPLEFSVP
+3930 PGRS
-3942 GPAGWNTWA
+3942 AGF
-3951 PGMSTDDIGW
+3951 
-3961 SGGLA
+3961 
-3966 GPPGR
+3966 
-3971 PEWIPRRSLPPFS
+3971 PRRGMAPFS
-3984 FSLDGHGRGADSD
+3984 FSLAGQAGGSGSAALSWSAWGRGDQRRIEGGAS
-3997 NTGWSVWARG
+3997 
-4007 DEHRFESGV
+4007 
-4016 PGTSHEGAMTSIH
+4016 GTSHDATLSGVH
-4029 LGADYGT
+4029 LGADVGG

-4045 LHGRSEADYRF
+4045 LHSRAEADYRF
-4056 DRSMDAC
+4056 DRSVDAC
-4063 GAGGTGEGIVDTE
+4063 GGGGTGEGILDAE
-4076 LTSIHPYGGRHIGRG
+4076 LTSIHPYGGRRIGRG
-4091 SVWAT
+4091 WIWASVG
-4096 VGAGDGE
+4096 VGGGEVSVERCKSGQVGD
-4103 LSVKRCDPVQTDR
+4103 
-4116 ADLSLRMAA
+4116 ADVSMRLAA
-4125 AGGRHPFA
+4125 VGGRHPFA
-4133 NRERLELSVVE
+4133 FGEQLAVSVVE
-4144 DVGVVVMTTG
+4144 EVGVVTVTTG
-4154 AAAGLAGDRSV
+4154 SAAGPAGNRSVTAGLARI
-4165 TVGRA
+4165 
-4170 RLGLEAAGVAPPGCE
+4170 GLEAAGVTPLECK
-4185 CSLTTYVRAFA
+4185 CSLSTYVRAFA

-4204 TGAALELAA
+4204 TGAGLELAA
-4213 GLRYRNLARRLGI
+4213 GVRYRNLPRRLGI
-4226 DAGVQALAIHS
+4226 DAGIRALAVHS
-4237 TEEAVE
+4237 AEDAAE
-4243 RSANVGLSI
+4243 RSANLTFSI
-4252 LPRADGTGLQAAV
+4252 LPRADGTGLQASLA
-4265 SWRREGGASWVDGL
+4265 WQQQASDVRLDAL
-4279 GGISPWTV
+4279 GGISRWT
-4287 RRAPGPGRG
+4287 APAMDLPDAERHW
-4296 RDGIAETRIA
+4296 IARSRLG
-4306 YGIATSRGLVALFA
+4306 YGIALRRGSADTRGIAMPFVEFDAAPSERGSARFGVRHEFGDRVRGLV
-4320 ELAVGRRAGAAG
+4320 
-4332 RFGLRQE
+4332 
-4339 FGDGHGGLL
+4339 
-4348 VEWVVET
+4348 VEWRIEQRSF
-4355 PAGLGETGQ
+4355 PGAGNRIVLEVLGQ
-4364 VIAVSALGRF
+4364 F

>member
-1 MLFFA
+1 MSHRHGIETCAKFPCPRHLASALNLLLLCFA
-6 ATAQDAVAQE
+6 ATTQDAHAQS
-16 RNVAGNS
+16 RSAAHNVSA
-23 SDAESGL
+23 AESSPVGSAAAEVARDTRLWAVRAGRGL
-30 IDSVAA
+30 PAVEMGVPFGHTTTLVAA
-36 EFAREVAP
+36 DCVWP
-44 DTSFQIATDSPGRLK
+44 DRPPGLPGGCAPGRMEGT
-59 AVEQSV
+59 VYDIRFV
-65 PIGDMTRL
+65 VHDG
-73 VGRKVGPPCD
+73 GGPTP
-83 YVRLSGLRAPAS
+83 
-95 CESPYGE
+95 
-102 GSSYWLVWFTFGGS
+102 
-116 PAAFERV
+116 
-123 YTMWTVDGT
+123 
-132 AKEGAD
+132 
-138 YTAQTVTRTMKVGA
+138 VTRTFDVWTMDLTAKAGFDFTATAKSLTMPVGA
-152 SSTPAAIFRINQDT
+152 TTTPILQVPITQDA
-166 IDEDQEYFYIRSE
+166 IDEDKEYFVIRWE
-179 VSNRVFISDDYL
+179 SNYL
-191 VLPIMDDDDPPTVS
+191 LTDHYVVVEIEDDDDPPTVS
-205 ITDDSGTEDVGDL
+205 ITDARGPEDVGDL

-263 GATVPVPVVN
+263 EATVPVPVVD

-291 NVTVDDGMATGT
+291 NVTVNDGMATGT

-354 TADSDYTRMQDTLTF
+354 TADSDYTPKHGTLTF

-378 LVPVAPDT
+378 PVPVTPDT

-406 GNGTGTGTIG
+406 GNGTGTGMIG

-482 AEQSITVDLAE
+482 AEQSITVDLVE

-546 GFAVSLSAQSAA
+546 GFAVSLGAQSAA

-625 DADCFL
+625 DADCFF
-631 LSSEADACAVGT
+631 LSSDACAVGT

-768 AAPQYLNEGNG
+768 AAPQYLNEGDG
-779 AQAVVVTATL
+779 AKAVVVTATL

-930 QVPDFAIT
+930 QVPDFAIA

-1036 GAGAVDFAVSETEFT
+1036 GAGAVGFAVSETEFT

-1151 EPGAV
+1151 ESGAV

-1182 PDDDQVAQNN
+1182 PDDDQVAQSN

-1321 TGVTLV
+1321 TGVTLA

-1379 DPAAVDF
+1379 NPAAVDF

-1422 LTISGT
+1422 LTVSGT
-1428 SDLPVTPAVVTL
+1428 SDLPVTPAFVTL

-1665 AVLLLLDDDEAGG
+1665 AVLSLLDDDEAGG

-1707 RQHAT
+1707 RQDAT

-1739 AARSASGSGTF
+1739 AAGSASGSGTF

-1825 YGSADATAEAGS
+1825 YGSADATADAGS

-2095 FVVTLSDPRNAS
+2095 FVVTLSDPRNATLAVS
-2107 LAVSSATGTIID
+2107 SATGTIIDDDESAPPALSVADASVAEGAAELAFVVDLDAPSSEEVTVRYGSADATAEAGSDYEPVSGTLAFAPGTVTRTILVPVLDDAEDEPDETFVVTLSDPRNATLAVSSATGTIIDDDESAPPALSVADASVAEGAAELAFVVDLDAPSSEEVTVRYGSADATAEAGSDYEPVSGTLAFAPGTVTRTILVPVLDDAEDEPDETFVVTLSDPRNATLAVSSATGTIID

-2202 PDETLTL
+2202 PDETLSL

-2223 ASGTILDDDDPPVL
+2223 AQGTILDDDEPPVL
-2237 SIAGASGME
+2237 SIAGASAME

-2258 APSIAEVTVRYA
+2258 APSLAEVTVRYA

-2403 SFAPGTVARTVL
+2403 SFAPGTVART
-2415 VPVLN
+2415 
-2420 DTEDEP
+2420 
-2426 DETFVVTLSDPRNAS
+2426 
-2441 LAVSSATGT
+2441 
-2450 IIDDD
+2450 
-2455 ESAPPALSVADAS
+2455 
-2468 VAEGAAELAFVVDLD
+2468 
-2483 APSSEEVTVR
+2483 
-2493 YGSADATAEA
+2493 
-2503 GSDYEPVS
+2503 
-2511 GTLAFAP
+2511 
-2518 GEVSKTVRVVVLDD
+2518 
-2532 ELDEPDETLTLGLS
+2532 
-2546 HPRNATLARASAS
+2546 
-2559 GTILDDD
+2559 
-2566 DPPVLSIAGASGME
+2566 
-2580 GDGQLDFVIS
+2580 
-2590 LSAPSIA
+2590 
-2597 EVTVRYATRDG
+2597 
-2608 TAAAGSDYRPVD
+2608 
-2620 GTMTFAPG
+2620 
-2628 QVAMTASVAVID
+2628 
-2640 DTLDEVDEE
+2640 
-2649 TFAVALSANTGAS
+2649 
-2662 LDRAAD
+2662 
-2668 RATAT
+2668 
-2673 GVIVDDDDPPEVTVD
+2673 
-2688 DAAGDETVG
+2688 
-2697 SLAFVVS
+2697 
-2704 LGGPSAVDVA
+2704 
-2714 VDYATADDTATAG
+2714 
-2727 RDYEARSGTLSFAP
+2727 
-2741 GTVART
+2741 
-2747 VLVPVLNDT
+2747 
-2756 EDEPD
+2756 
-2761 ETFVVTL
+2761 
-2768 SDPRNAS
+2768 
-2775 LAVSSAT
+2775 
-2782 GTIIDDD
+2782 
-2789 ESAPPALSVA
+2789 
-2799 DASVAEGAAE
+2799 
-2809 LAFVVDLDAP
+2809 
-2819 SSEEVTVRY
+2819 
-2828 GSADATAEAGS
+2828 
-2839 DYEPVSGTL
+2839 
-2848 AFAPGEVSK
+2848 
-2857 TVRVVV
+2857 
-2863 LDDELDEPDE
+2863 
-2873 TLTLGLSHPR
+2873 
-2883 NATLARAS
+2883 
-2891 ASGTILDDDDPPVL
+2891 
-2905 SIAGASGMEGDG
+2905 
-2917 QLDFVISLSAP
+2917 
-2928 SIAEVTVRYA
+2928 
-2938 TRDGTAA
+2938 
-2945 AGSDYRPVDGTMTFA
+2945 
-2960 PGQVAMT
+2960 
-2967 ASVAVIDDTL
+2967 
-2977 DEVDEETFAVAL
+2977 
-2989 SANTGASLDRAA
+2989 
-3001 DRATAT
+3001 
-3007 GVIVD
+3007 
-3012 DDDPPEVTVDDAAGD
+3012 
-3027 ETVGSLAFVVSLGGP
+3027 
-3042 SAVDVAVDY
+3042 
-3051 ATADD
+3051 
-3056 TATAGR
+3056 
-3062 DYEARSGTLSF
+3062 
-3073 APGTVART
+3073 
-3081 VLVPVLNDTE
+3081 
-3091 DEPDE
+3091 
-3096 TFVVTLS
+3096 
-3103 DPRNASLA
+3103 
-3111 VSSATGTIIDDD
+3111 
-3123 ESAPPALSVAD
+3123 
-3134 ASVAEGAAELAFVV
+3134 
-3148 DLDAPSSEEV
+3148 
-3158 TVRYGSA
+3158 
-3165 DATAEA
+3165 
-3171 GSDYEPVSGTLAFAP
+3171 
-3186 GEVSKTVRV
+3186 
-3195 VVLDDE
+3195 
-3201 LDEPDETLTL
+3201 
-3211 GLSHPRNATLARA
+3211 
-3224 SASGTILD
+3224 
-3232 DDDPPVLSIAGAS
+3232 
-3245 GMEGDGQLDFVIS
+3245 
-3258 LSAPS
+3258 
-3263 IAEVTVRYAT
+3263 
-3273 RDGTAAAGSDYRPVD
+3273 
-3288 GTMTFAPGQVAMT
+3288 
-3301 ASVAVIDDTL
+3301 
-3311 DEVDEE
+3311 
-3317 TFAVALSANTGA
+3317 
-3329 SLDRAADR
+3329 
-3337 ATATGVIVDDDDPP
+3337 
-3351 EVTVDDAAGDETV
+3351 
-3364 GSLAFVVS
+3364 
-3372 LGGPSAVDVAVDY
+3372 
-3385 ATADDTATAG
+3385 
-3395 RDYEAR
+3395 
-3401 SGTLS
+3401 
-3406 FAPGTVA
+3406 
-3413 RTVLVPVLNDT
+3413 
-3424 EDEPDETFVVT
+3424 
-3435 LSDPRNASL
+3435 
-3444 AVSSATGTIIDDDES
+3444 
-3459 APPALSVADASVA
+3459 
-3472 EGAAELAF
+3472 
-3480 VVDLD
+3480 
-3485 APSSEEVTVRYG
+3485 
-3497 SADATAEAGSDYE
+3497 
-3510 PVSGTLAFA
+3510 
-3519 PGEVSKTVRVVVLDD
+3519 
-3534 ELDEPDETLTLGLS
+3534 
-3548 HPRNA
+3548 
-3553 TLARASASGT
+3553 
-3563 ILDDDDPPVLSIAGA
+3563 
-3578 SGMEGD
+3578 
-3584 GQLDFVISLSAPS
+3584 
-3597 IAEVTV
+3597 
-3603 RYATRDGTAAA
+3603 
-3614 GSDYRPV
+3614 
-3621 DGTMTFAPGQVAMTA
+3621 
-3636 SVAVIDDTLDEV
+3636 
-3648 DEETFAVALSA
+3648 
-3659 NTGASLD
+3659 
-3666 RAADR
+3666 
-3671 ATATGVIVDDD
+3671 
-3682 DPPEVTVDD
+3682 
-3691 AAGDETVGS
+3691 
-3700 LAFVVS
+3700 
-3706 LGGPSAVDV
+3706 
-3715 AVDYATADDTA
+3715 
-3726 TAGRDYEAR
+3726 
-3735 SGTLSFAPG
+3735 
-3744 TVTRTI
+3744 I

-3780 GSATGTIRDDDLSAP
+3780 GSATGTIRDDDPSAP

-3911 AQRSASATPSSRAQ
+3911 AQRSAFREEEPIRDAGAFMGA
-3925 PEAFA
+3925 PEIPASPLADRTGRRGGIPTGHDPFGDLRNDRLRT
-3930 VVPGRPLEFSVP
+3930 PGRS
-3942 GPAGWNTWA
+3942 AGF
-3951 PGMSTDDIGW
+3951 
-3961 SGGLA
+3961 
-3966 GPPGR
+3966 
-3971 PEWIPRRSLPPFS
+3971 PRRGMAPFS
-3984 FSLDGHGRGADSD
+3984 FSLAGQAGGSGSAGLSWSAWGRGDQRRIEGGAS
-3997 NTGWSVWARG
+3997 
-4007 DEHRFESGV
+4007 
-4016 PGTSHEGAMTSIH
+4016 GTSHDATLSGVH
-4029 LGADYGT
+4029 LGADVGG

-4045 LHGRSEADYRF
+4045 LHSRAEADYRF
-4056 DRSMDAC
+4056 DRSVDAC
-4063 GAGGTGEGIVDTE
+4063 GGGGTGEGILDAE
-4076 LTSIHPYGGRHIGRG
+4076 LTSIHPYGGRRIGRG
-4091 SVWAT
+4091 WIWASVG
-4096 VGAGDGE
+4096 VGGGEVSVERCKSGQVGD
-4103 LSVKRCDPVQTDR
+4103 
-4116 ADLSLRMAA
+4116 ADVSMRLAA
-4125 AGGRHPFA
+4125 VGGRHPFA
-4133 NRERLELSVVE
+4133 FGEQLAVSVVE
-4144 DVGVVVMTTG
+4144 EVGVVTVTTG
-4154 AAAGLAGDRSV
+4154 SAAGPAGNRSVTAGLARI
-4165 TVGRA
+4165 
-4170 RLGLEAAGVAPPGCE
+4170 GLEAAGVTPLECK
-4185 CSLTTYVRAFA
+4185 CSLSTYVRAFA

-4204 TGAALELAA
+4204 TGAGLELAA
-4213 GLRYRNLARRLGI
+4213 GVRYRNLPRRLGI
-4226 DAGVQALAIHS
+4226 DAGIRALAVHS
-4237 TEEAVE
+4237 AEDAAE
-4243 RSANVGLSI
+4243 RSANLTFSI
-4252 LPRADGTGLQAAV
+4252 LPRADGTGLQASLA
-4265 SWRREGGASWVDGL
+4265 WQQQASDVRLDAL
-4279 GGISPWTV
+4279 GGISRWT
-4287 RRAPGPGRG
+4287 APAMDLPDAERHW
-4296 RDGIAETRIA
+4296 IARSRLG
-4306 YGIATSRGLVALFA
+4306 YGIALRRGSADTRGIAMPFVEFDAAPSERGSARFGVRHEFGDRVRGLV
-4320 ELAVGRRAGAAG
+4320 
-4332 RFGLRQE
+4332 
-4339 FGDGHGGLL
+4339 
-4348 VEWVVET
+4348 VEWRIEQRSF
-4355 PAGLGETGQ
+4355 PGAGNRIVLEVLGQ
-4364 VIAVSALGRF
+4364 F

>member
-1 MLFFA
+1 MYGGYANRKQFEGGRVSHRHGVETYAKVPCARHLASALTLLLLGVA
-6 ATAQDAVAQE
+6 ATAQDAHAQS
-16 RNVAGNS
+16 RSAVDNVSA
-23 SDAESGL
+23 AESSPVG
-30 IDSVAA
+30 SVAA
-36 EFAREVAP
+36 EVAR
-44 DTSFQIATDSPGRLK
+44 DTDFRAVRADRGLY
-59 AVEQSV
+59 AVEMGV
-65 PIGDMTRL
+65 PFGHTTTLVAGECVWPNRPSGL
-73 VGRKVGPPCD
+73 VGDCLRELEGVSFSLRWSSGRRPSTFTRTFD
-83 YVRLSGLRAPAS
+83 VRTIDL
-95 CESPYGE
+95 
-102 GSSYWLVWFTFGGS
+102 
-116 PAAFERV
+116 
-123 YTMWTVDGT
+123 T
-132 AKEGAD
+132 AKAGVD
-138 YTAQTVTRTMKVGA
+138 YTATAASLTIPVGA
-152 SSTPAAIFRINQDT
+152 TSTPWVDFPITQDA
-166 IDEDQEYFYIRSE
+166 IDEDEEYYVIRIE
-179 VSNRVFISDDYL
+179 SNHNL
-191 VLPIMDDDDPPTVS
+191 VVDFNVVEIMDDDDPPTVS
-205 ITDDSGTEDVGDL
+205 ITDAGGPEDVGVL
-218 EFDVTLG
+218 EFDLTLS

-236 GTTDGTAHAPVDYTT
+236 GTTDGTATAPADYAMTT
-251 TAGTVTF
+251 GTVTF

-263 GATVPVPVVN
+263 EATASVPVVD

-331 EVTIDSAGTETGT
+331 EVTIDSAGIETGT

-354 TADSDYTRMQDTLTF
+354 TADSDYTRMHGTLTF

-397 LSNGENLRI
+397 LSNGENLGI

-482 AEQSITVDLAE
+482 AEQSITVDLVE

-613 LLGRATYATVAE
+613 LLGRATNAILAE
-625 DADCFL
+625 DGDCSL
-631 LSSEADACAVGT
+631 LSSLADACAVGT

-658 EAAEAA
+658 AAAEAA

-685 LVATSGTTATA
+685 LYATSGTTATA
-696 DVDYEEKSETLTFT
+696 DVDYEETSGTLTFT
-710 STDPVR
+710 STDTVR
-716 TFTVTVLD
+716 TITVEVHD

-779 AQAVVVTATL
+779 AKAVVVTATL

-841 DNDVDETN
+841 DNDVDETD

-864 TTVEL
+864 TTVAL
-869 ADDDEPSTGIGLS
+869 ADDDEPSTGIELS
-882 ANPNRVAEGGGAVQ
+882 ANPSRVAEGGGAVQ

-943 TSATGTFTLTPHDN
+943 TSGTGTFTLTPHDN

-1036 GAGAVDFAVSETEFT
+1036 GAGAVGFAVSEAEFT

-1084 GAADLPVTGTSVT
+1084 GAADLQVTGTSVT
-1097 LVDDDEPSNRIVL
+1097 LVDDDEPSNGIVL

-1182 PDDDQVAQNN
+1182 PDDDQVAQSN

-1249 ARREATV
+1249 ARPEATV

-1542 SDLPVTSASVALA
+1542 SDLPVTSASVVLA

-2741 GTVART
+2741 GTV
-2747 VLVPVLNDT
+2747 
-2756 EDEPD
+2756 
-2761 ETFVVTL
+2761 
-2768 SDPRNAS
+2768 
-2775 LAVSSAT
+2775 
-2782 GTIIDDD
+2782 
-2789 ESAPPALSVA
+2789 
-2799 DASVAEGAAE
+2799 
-2809 LAFVVDLDAP
+2809 
-2819 SSEEVTVRY
+2819 
-2828 GSADATAEAGS
+2828 
-2839 DYEPVSGTL
+2839 
-2848 AFAPGEVSK
+2848 
-2857 TVRVVV
+2857 
-2863 LDDELDEPDE
+2863 
-2873 TLTLGLSHPR
+2873 
-2883 NATLARAS
+2883 
-2891 ASGTILDDDDPPVL
+2891 
-2905 SIAGASGMEGDG
+2905 
-2917 QLDFVISLSAP
+2917 
-2928 SIAEVTVRYA
+2928 
-2938 TRDGTAA
+2938 
-2945 AGSDYRPVDGTMTFA
+2945 
-2960 PGQVAMT
+2960 
-2967 ASVAVIDDTL
+2967 
-2977 DEVDEETFAVAL
+2977 
-2989 SANTGASLDRAA
+2989 
-3001 DRATAT
+3001 
-3007 GVIVD
+3007 
-3012 DDDPPEVTVDDAAGD
+3012 
-3027 ETVGSLAFVVSLGGP
+3027 
-3042 SAVDVAVDY
+3042 
-3051 ATADD
+3051 
-3056 TATAGR
+3056 
-3062 DYEARSGTLSF
+3062 
-3073 APGTVART
+3073 
-3081 VLVPVLNDTE
+3081 
-3091 DEPDE
+3091 
-3096 TFVVTLS
+3096 
-3103 DPRNASLA
+3103 
-3111 VSSATGTIIDDD
+3111 
-3123 ESAPPALSVAD
+3123 
-3134 ASVAEGAAELAFVV
+3134 
-3148 DLDAPSSEEV
+3148 
-3158 TVRYGSA
+3158 
-3165 DATAEA
+3165 
-3171 GSDYEPVSGTLAFAP
+3171 
-3186 GEVSKTVRV
+3186 
-3195 VVLDDE
+3195 
-3201 LDEPDETLTL
+3201 
-3211 GLSHPRNATLARA
+3211 
-3224 SASGTILD
+3224 
-3232 DDDPPVLSIAGAS
+3232 
-3245 GMEGDGQLDFVIS
+3245 
-3258 LSAPS
+3258 
-3263 IAEVTVRYAT
+3263 
-3273 RDGTAAAGSDYRPVD
+3273 
-3288 GTMTFAPGQVAMT
+3288 
-3301 ASVAVIDDTL
+3301 
-3311 DEVDEE
+3311 
-3317 TFAVALSANTGA
+3317 
-3329 SLDRAADR
+3329 
-3337 ATATGVIVDDDDPP
+3337 
-3351 EVTVDDAAGDETV
+3351 
-3364 GSLAFVVS
+3364 
-3372 LGGPSAVDVAVDY
+3372 
-3385 ATADDTATAG
+3385 
-3395 RDYEAR
+3395 
-3401 SGTLS
+3401 
-3406 FAPGTVA
+3406 
-3413 RTVLVPVLNDT
+3413 
-3424 EDEPDETFVVT
+3424 
-3435 LSDPRNASL
+3435 
-3444 AVSSATGTIIDDDES
+3444 
-3459 APPALSVADASVA
+3459 
-3472 EGAAELAF
+3472 
-3480 VVDLD
+3480 
-3485 APSSEEVTVRYG
+3485 
-3497 SADATAEAGSDYE
+3497 
-3510 PVSGTLAFA
+3510 
-3519 PGEVSKTVRVVVLDD
+3519 
-3534 ELDEPDETLTLGLS
+3534 
-3548 HPRNA
+3548 
-3553 TLARASASGT
+3553 
-3563 ILDDDDPPVLSIAGA
+3563 
-3578 SGMEGD
+3578 
-3584 GQLDFVISLSAPS
+3584 
-3597 IAEVTV
+3597 
-3603 RYATRDGTAAA
+3603 
-3614 GSDYRPV
+3614 
-3621 DGTMTFAPGQVAMTA
+3621 
-3636 SVAVIDDTLDEV
+3636 
-3648 DEETFAVALSA
+3648 
-3659 NTGASLD
+3659 
-3666 RAADR
+3666 
-3671 ATATGVIVDDD
+3671 
-3682 DPPEVTVDD
+3682 
-3691 AAGDETVGS
+3691 
-3700 LAFVVS
+3700 
-3706 LGGPSAVDV
+3706 
-3715 AVDYATADDTA
+3715 
-3726 TAGRDYEAR
+3726 
-3735 SGTLSFAPG
+3735 
-3744 TVTRTI
+3744 TRTI

-3911 AQRSASATPSSRAQ
+3911 AQRSAFREEEPIRDAGAFMGA
-3925 PEAFA
+3925 PEIPASPLADRTGRRGGIPTGHDPFGDLRNDRLRT
-3930 VVPGRPLEFSVP
+3930 PGRS
-3942 GPAGWNTWA
+3942 AGF
-3951 PGMSTDDIGW
+3951 
-3961 SGGLA
+3961 
-3966 GPPGR
+3966 
-3971 PEWIPRRSLPPFS
+3971 PRRGMAPFS
-3984 FSLDGHGRGADSD
+3984 FSLAGQAGGSGSAGLSWSAWGRGDQRRIEGGAS
-3997 NTGWSVWARG
+3997 
-4007 DEHRFESGV
+4007 
-4016 PGTSHEGAMTSIH
+4016 GTSHDATLSGVH
-4029 LGADYGT
+4029 LGADVGG

-4045 LHGRSEADYRF
+4045 LHSRAEADYRF
-4056 DRSMDAC
+4056 DRSVDAC
-4063 GAGGTGEGIVDTE
+4063 GGGGTGEGILDAE
-4076 LTSIHPYGGRHIGRG
+4076 LTSIHPYGGRRIGRG
-4091 SVWAT
+4091 WIWASVG
-4096 VGAGDGE
+4096 VGGGEVSVERCKSGQVGD
-4103 LSVKRCDPVQTDR
+4103 
-4116 ADLSLRMAA
+4116 ADVSMRLAA
-4125 AGGRHPFA
+4125 VGGRHPFA
-4133 NRERLELSVVE
+4133 FGEQLAVSVVE
-4144 DVGVVVMTTG
+4144 EVGVVTVTTG
-4154 AAAGLAGDRSV
+4154 SAAGPAGNRSVTAGLARI
-4165 TVGRA
+4165 
-4170 RLGLEAAGVAPPGCE
+4170 GLEAAGVTPLECK
-4185 CSLTTYVRAFA
+4185 CSLSTYVRAFA

-4204 TGAALELAA
+4204 TGAGLELAA
-4213 GLRYRNLARRLGI
+4213 GLRYENLPRRLGADVGI
-4226 DAGVQALAIHS
+4226 RALAAHS
-4237 TEEAVE
+4237 ADELEE
-4243 RSANVGLSI
+4243 RSAHLALSI
-4252 LPRADGTGLQAAV
+4252 LPKADGTGWRAALL
-4265 SWRREGGASWVDGL
+4265 WRPKGDGRL
-4279 GGISPWTV
+4279 AALNGISPWPMREDWNERPGGPPRRTRRDWIGEV
-4287 RRAPGPGRG
+4287 RLG
-4296 RDGIAETRIA
+4296 
-4306 YGIATSRGLVALFA
+4306 YGFA
-4320 ELAVGRRAGAAG
+4320 GRRGTTTPFLEIDTARWEWRGSRLGARHEFGNGEHAVIMEWAIERRQSVAGTSVDQFGVVVSG
-4332 RFGLRQE
+4332 RF
-4339 FGDGHGGLL
+4339 
-4348 VEWVVET
+4348 
-4355 PAGLGETGQ
+4355 
-4364 VIAVSALGRF
+4364 